1 MDAPPLSE
9 EELTEVY
16 NWVDQIPLSRP
27 KKNISRDFSDGVLM
41 AEIINHYFP
50 KLVELHNYVA
60 TTSAATKLSNWTTLN
75 SKILSHYR
83 KSAKE
88 AKFPSEQ
95 KRY

>member
-60 TTSAATKLSNWTTLN
+60 STSAATKLSNWTTLN
-75 SKILSHYR
+75 SIILNDNRESV
-83 KSAKE
+83 KE
-88 AKFPSEQ
+88 TKFPSEQ
-95 KRY
+95 K